1 MSHILHLDSSPRAD
15 RSVSRTLAH
24 EFVTAWIKA
33 HPGDTIAYRDLGHQ
47 AIPHVTESWIAAAY
61 SDPVDYTPEMKA
73 AISLSDEPIDELFA
87 ADRCVMSIPLYNFNV
102 PSVFKAYL
110 DQIVRAG
117 RTYAHDANGFTGL
130 VKDKKIL
137 VITAQGGIYRQGTPM
152 AGYSFH
158 EPYLRAIFGFLGIT
172 DVLFI
177 YADGLSMGDEAR
189 DKSLAAARVEIQ
201 TALSTW

>member
-24 EFVTAWIKA
+24 EFVTAWIEA

-47 AIPHVTESWIAAAY
+47 AIPHVTESWIAAAF
-61 SDPVDYTPEMKA
+61 SDPADHTPELKA
-73 AISLSDEPIDELFA
+73 TISLSDELIAELFA
-87 ADRCVMSIPLYNFNV
+87 ADRCVMSIPLYNFSV

-117 RTYAHDANGFTGL
+117 QTYAHDANGFTGL

-137 VITAQGGIYRQGTPM
+137 VITAQGGIYRPGTPM
-152 AGYSFH
+152 GGYNFH

-172 DVLFI
+172 DVSFI
-177 YADGLSMGDEAR
+177 YADGLSMGDETR
-189 DKSLAAARVEIQ
+189 DKSLATARAEIQ
-201 TALSTW
+201 AAIATW